1 MAYRDKPKGDQIR
14 ISLDSG
20 ANAESRHDVICNASD
35 LGYESKALW
44 DAATDEE
51 RMEAVKEYFYGNG
64 FPEWSWDD
72 ANSCWD

>member
-1 MAYRDKPKGDQIR
+1 MGYREKPKGDQIR

-20 ANAESRHDVICNASD
+20 ANADSRHDVIMDSD
-35 LGYESKALW
+35 ELGFATKAEW

-51 RMEAVKEYFYGNG
+51 KMEAVKDYFYGNG

-72 ANSCWD
+72 ASSAL

>member
-1 MAYRDKPKGDQIR
+1 MYGREKPKGDQIR

-20 ANAESRHDVICNASD
+20 ANAQSRHDVMCEPSC
-35 LGYESKALW
+35 LGYESKADW

-51 RMEAVKEYFYGNG
+51 KLKAVQDYFYCNG

-72 ANSCWD
+72 ESTAA